1 MSLKKGTSA
10 KLVTLTRNM
19 IVKALK
25 TENLKAGTWVTS
37 KNKKVCGVC
46 AVGSVVRQLGFK
58 SKKIGKVCDTI
69 VTNCVTDSHDSYKA
83 NREIQRELDDGN
95 YLNALSMKFEHMAG
109 SLAEILGI
117 DYTDSNELT
126 IKQIEILRQPL
137 IDWVKAEFPDTVGR
151 FKVVKEVDKFDAL
164 NRKVE
169 RYELER
175 A

>member
-1 MSLKKGTSA
+1 MSKGVSA
-10 KLVTLTRNM
+10 KLVTVSRSM

-58 SKKIGKVCDTI
+58 GDKIEKVCEAL
-69 VTNCVTDSHDSYKA
+69 VKNCVTDSHNTSSA
-83 NREIQRELDDGN
+83 NVEIENEIDNGN

-109 SLAEILGI
+109 KLAEVLGI
-117 DYTDSNELT
+117 DYTDSSELT
-126 IKQIEILRQPL
+126 LQQVEILRKPL
-137 IDWVKAEFPDTVGR
+137 IDWVKNNFPETIGR
-151 FKVVKEVDKFDAL
+151 FKVVKERDHSSL
-164 NRKVE
+164 STRKVE